1 MNHTVERHGELAV
14 VCLAGKITVGNAL
27 EDVRAVVEDLI
38 AEECLRVVF
47 DLGEVSFVD
56 SAGLGEIVACHRS
69 LDQIGGR
76 LVLASPRGKVKD
88 LIELTRIGELLP
100 VFPSLGEAM
109 LAVSLDVDPADG

>member
-14 VCLAGKITVGNAL
+14 VRLAGKITVGNAL

-38 AEECLRVVF
+38 AGECLCVVF
-47 DLGEVSFVD
+47 DLENVNFVD

-69 LDQIGGR
+69 LDQLEGR

-100 VFPSLGEAM
+100 VFPSLGEAI
-109 LAVSLDVDPADG
+109 LAVSLDDDSEDD